1 MKRAARLAI
10 CYTRVS
16 LLAYR
21 GTAVSTYPQVPG
33 LQCLLDSQYRFHIC
47 YRWMLALIL
56 DIVVPDTKC
65 YPDLEHE
72 MSRPSYEES
81 IRLLRERGVLGPADA
96 PTLPPRMPLPDED
109 PVGLEYF
116 RTALQGEDLSG
127 LSLPR
132 TFFCRS
138 EVAETSFH
146 DSDLTESFMCWTDF
160 IEVDFSSALLVR
172 ADLRASS
179 FERVSFAD
187 ADLSGADLRRSSF
200 SGCKFKGARLAGS
213 SQR

>member
-1 MKRAARLAI
+1 
-10 CYTRVS
+10 
-16 LLAYR
+16 
-21 GTAVSTYPQVPG
+21 
-33 LQCLLDSQYRFHIC
+33 
-47 YRWMLALIL
+47 
-56 DIVVPDTKC
+56 
-65 YPDLEHE
+65 

-160 IEVDFSSALLVR
+160 VDVDFSSAVLVG

-213 SQR
+213 RLTEAGAKGLALSDDQRREVAWQTDEGPEPVGG